1 MSRNVSIL
9 KQKIDQRVRRTRD
22 RLGDAL
28 LKLLLEKSYETI
40 TVKDVL
46 QRAKISR
53 STFYVHYRNKEDLF
67 LSDVDEFLEGMAT
80 TLLRRKESSNRIA
93 PVRELFGHIAGTRQ
107 FYTVMVASGRM
118 HDVFELSEGHFGRA
132 IDERLAGLPRAR
144 AITAEHRAAVA
155 HALAGSLL
163 SLLSW
168 WIHHGMRESPAWM
181 DDLYHRMVWTG
192 LGSGVGLGGLN

>member
-9 KQKIDQRVRRTRD
+9 KRKIDQRVRRTRD

-28 LKLLLEKSYETI
+28 LKLLLEKPYETV
-40 TVKDVL
+40 TVQDVL
-46 QRAKISR
+46 HRAKVSR

-80 TLLRRKESSNRIA
+80 MLLRSKESSDRIA
-93 PVRELFGHIAGTRQ
+93 PVRELFGHIADTRQ
-107 FYTVMVASGRM
+107 FYAVMVASGRM

-132 IDERLAGLPRAR
+132 IDQRLAGLPRAR
-144 AITAEHRAAVA
+144 AITSKHRAAVA

-168 WIHHGMRESPAWM
+168 WIHHGMRESPARM
-181 DDLYHRMVWTG
+181 DDLYHRMVWIG
-192 LGSGVGLGGLN
+192 LGSEVGLGCLH

>member
-1 MSRNVSIL
+1 MSRNVSIF
-9 KQKIDQRVRRTRD
+9 KQKIDQRIRRTRD

-28 LKLLLEKSYETI
+28 LKLLLEKPYDTI
-40 TVKDVL
+40 TVQDVL
-46 QRAKISR
+46 HRAKVSR

-80 TLLRRKESSNRIA
+80 MLLRRKESSDRIA
-93 PVRELFGHIAGTRQ
+93 PVRELFGHIADTRQ
-107 FYTVMVASGRM
+107 FYAVMVASGRM

-132 IDERLAGLPRAR
+132 IDQRLAGLPRAR

-168 WIHHGMRESPAWM
+168 WIHHGMRESPARM

-192 LGSGVGLGGLN
+192 LGSEVGLRCVR

>member
-1 MSRNVSIL
+1 VSRNVSIL

-28 LKLLLEKSYETI
+28 LKLLLEKPYETI
-40 TVKDVL
+40 TVQDVL
-46 QRAKISR
+46 HRAKVSR

-80 TLLRRKESSNRIA
+80 MLLRRKESSDRIA
-93 PVRELFGHIAGTRQ
+93 PVRELFAHIADTRQ
-107 FYTVMVASGRM
+107 FYAVMVASGRM

-132 IDERLAGLPRAR
+132 IDQRLAGLPRAR
-144 AITAEHRAAVA
+144 AITSEHRAAVA

-168 WIHHGMRESPAWM
+168 WIHHGMRESPTRM
-181 DDLYHRMVWTG
+181 DDLYHRMVWIG
-192 LGSGVGLGGLN
+192 LGSEVGLGCLN

>member
-1 MSRNVSIL
+1 VSRNVSIL
-9 KQKIDQRVRRTRD
+9 KQKIDQRIRRTRD

-28 LKLLLEKSYETI
+28 LKLLLEKPYETI
-40 TVKDVL
+40 TVQDVL
-46 QRAKISR
+46 HRAKVSR

-80 TLLRRKESSNRIA
+80 MLLRRKESSDRIA
-93 PVRELFGHIAGTRQ
+93 PVRELFGHIGDTRQ

-132 IDERLAGLPRAR
+132 IDQRLAGLPRAR
-144 AITAEHRAAVA
+144 AITLERRAAVA

-168 WIHHGMRESPAWM
+168 WIHHGMRESPACM
-181 DDLYHRMVWTG
+181 DDLYHRMVWSG
-192 LGSGVGLGGLN
+192 LGSEVGLGCLN

>member
-1 MSRNVSIL
+1 VSIL
-9 KQKIDQRVRRTRD
+9 KRKIDQRVRRTRD

-28 LKLLLEKSYETI
+28 LKLLLEKPYETI
-40 TVKDVL
+40 TVQDVL
-46 QRAKISR
+46 HRAKVSR

-80 TLLRRKESSNRIA
+80 MLLRSKESSDRIA
-93 PVRELFGHIAGTRQ
+93 PVRELFGHIADTRQ
-107 FYTVMVASGRM
+107 FYAVMVASGRM

-132 IDERLAGLPRAR
+132 IDQRLAGLPRAR
-144 AITAEHRAAVA
+144 AITSKHRAAVA

-168 WIHHGMRESPAWM
+168 WIHHGMRESPARM
-181 DDLYHRMVWTG
+181 DDLYHRMVWID
-192 LGSGVGLGGLN
+192 LGSEVGLGCLH